1 MHELTRLLCPDC
13 SARTDATGIVHGET
27 CPIALAAEQTAAADR
42 DWFDA
47 HPDAP
52 HYFREVAWDEVVTLR
67 LAGQIPDVPGKVVG
81 RVQVT
86 RVGPGVRLRR
96 YDELV
101 LIVASSGDV

>member
-1 MHELTRLLCPDC
+1 M
-13 SARTDATGIVHGET
+13 
-27 CPIALAAEQTAAADR
+27 
-42 DWFDA
+42 
-47 HPDAP
+47 
-52 HYFREVAWDEVVTLR
+52 TLR
-67 LAGQIPDVPGKVVG
+67 LAGQIPDVPGKVAG